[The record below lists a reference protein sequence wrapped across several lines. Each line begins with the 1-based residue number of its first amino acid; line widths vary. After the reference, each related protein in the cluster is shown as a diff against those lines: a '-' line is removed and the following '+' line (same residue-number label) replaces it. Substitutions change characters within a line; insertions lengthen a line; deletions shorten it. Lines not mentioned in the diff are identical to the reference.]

1 MLNQLPHLPGSS
13 SSDPSSS
20 SDGSSGGSSSSS
32 SGGAVLELSEQAVL
46 YLSHVFD
53 IYDSTRSGVL
63 SPMDL
68 EHMFNRAPVPVYQ
81 VGGVWWS
88 VGWVGVGGWRRVGWE
103 GVGGWVEVGGDGW
116 VEVGEWV
123 GGGGWVGGW
132 VEAWVG
138 RVPGRDPG
146 LSREGSE
153 LE

>member
-1 MLNQLPHLPGSS
+1 MRISEAVLNQLPYLPGS

-20 SDGSSGGSSSSS
+20 DGSS

-81 VGGVWWS
+81 VGG
-88 VGWVGVGGWRRVGWE
+88 
-103 GVGGWVEVGGDGW
+103 
-116 VEVGEWV
+116 
-123 GGGGWVGGW
+123 
-132 VEAWVG
+132 G
-138 RVPGRDPG
+138 RVPETQG
-146 LSREGSE
+146 
-153 LE
+153 